1 MTIHV
6 SVDGRNAQLDA
17 VLAMCESGRV
27 ELWSGTQ
34 PTNANAPGSADGEVL
49 ATLQLNGPAFDQAAS
64 GTADLIVDPPITGT
78 ADTDGVITWA
88 RVVSMYGD
96 VVMDGSVG
104 TGSGSDFVM
113 NSTSVSEGQ
122 VLNLLGGSI
131 SLPA

>member
-6 SVDGRNAQLDA
+6 STQGRNAQLDA
-17 VLAMCESGRV
+17 LLAQCESGRV
-27 ELWSGTQ
+27 QLWSGTQ
-34 PTNANAPGSADGEVL
+34 PTNANAPGPADGGAL
-49 ATLQLNGPAFDQAAS
+49 ATLQLNGPAFAEAAS
-64 GTADLIVDPPITGT
+64 GTADLIVDPPISGT
-78 ADTDGVITWA
+78 ADADGVITWA

-113 NSTSVSEGQ
+113 NSTYVTEGQ